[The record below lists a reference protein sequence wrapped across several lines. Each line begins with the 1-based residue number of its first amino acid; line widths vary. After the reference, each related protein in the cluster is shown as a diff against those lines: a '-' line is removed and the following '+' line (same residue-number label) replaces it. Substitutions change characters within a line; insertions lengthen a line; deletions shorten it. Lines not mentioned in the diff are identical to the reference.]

1 MKIIITPVLTGF
13 LLTLVS
19 VSAPAADPAAAA
31 HWFYM
36 VKTRSTDPAQ
46 EAEFNAWYDDIDI
59 PDVLDVPGFMR
70 ARRGQQQ
77 SIAEFPQ
84 LDLRET
90 EGKYVALYDIETAD
104 IDKTIIDL
112 YVGARKMVAL
122 GRITDLL
129 KVTEANYYRRLTSGP
144 QPAERTT
151 GGNDYVYI
159 RKVLCCADDDRMR
172 QFLDWLEGS
181 YVPEITGIKGING
194 VKAYELYRIME
205 VVSVGPEEIPHLLL
219 VHEITTGSIIQ
230 AVVEIHEAVNK
241 LDQAGRM
248 SGLFVEGNDSAVY
261 LQMSDVKAGSPVSH
275 SD

>member
-1 MKIIITPVLTGF
+1 MKVIMTSILMG
-13 LLTLVS
+13 LLFHLV
-19 VSAPAADPAAAA
+19 PATAAATDA
-31 HWFYM
+31 GIDGHWFYM
-36 VKTRSTDPAQ
+36 VKTRSTDPLK

-59 PDVLDVPGFMR
+59 PDVLAVPGFMR
-70 ARRGQQQ
+70 ARRGVQQ

-90 EGKYVALYDIETAD
+90 EGKYVALYDIETTD

-129 KVTEANYYRRLTSGP
+129 KVTEANYYRRLTSSHR
-144 QPAERTT
+144 PAGSQA

-159 RKVLCCADDDRMR
+159 QKILCCADANRR
-172 QFLDWLEGS
+172 NQFLDWLEDL
-181 YVPEITGIKGING
+181 YVLEISGINGIAG

-219 VHEITTGSIIQ
+219 VHEITTDSIIQ
-230 AVVEIHEAVNK
+230 AVLEIHEAVSR

-248 SGLFVEGNDSAVY
+248 SELFVEGNDSAVY
-261 LQMSDVKAGSPVSH
+261 LQMSDVK
-275 SD
+275 

>member
-1 MKIIITPVLTGF
+1 MTSVLMGF
-13 LLTLVS
+13 LLYLV
-19 VSAPAADPAAAA
+19 PATAQATDAGIYG

-36 VKTRSTDPAQ
+36 VKTRSADPAK

-59 PDVLDVPGFMR
+59 PDVLAVPGFMR
-70 ARRGQQQ
+70 ARRGVQQ
-77 SIAEFPQ
+77 SIAGLPQ

-129 KVTEANYYRRLTSGP
+129 KVTEANYYRRLTSGHR
-144 QPAERTT
+144 QAGTQAV
-151 GGNDYVYI
+151 GNDYVYI
-159 RKVLCCADDDRMR
+159 QKVLCCADDNSLN
-172 QFLDWLEGS
+172 QFLDWLEDV
-181 YVPEITGIKGING
+181 YVPEITGINGIDG

-219 VHEITTGSIIQ
+219 VHEIKTDSIIQ
-230 AVVEIHEAVNK
+230 AVVEIHAAVNK
-241 LDQAGRM
+241 LEQAGRM
-248 SGLFVEGNDSAVY
+248 SDLFVEGNDSAIY
-261 LQMSDVKAGSPVSH
+261 LQMSDVKSEAPDRH
-275 SD
+275 